1 MWLQYQQNV
10 YIGKLDDRVNECN
23 NTYHSTTKMRPA
35 DVTSRTYIDFDVEN
49 DEKIMQEYENIKLF
63 LEMIILQIVLKKFLR
78 LKKSKNTVDKC
89 KRRP

>member
-35 DVTSRTYIDFDVEN
+35 DVTSRTYIEFDVEN
-49 DEKIMQEYENIKLF
+49 DEKIM
-63 LEMIILQIVLKKFLR
+63 
-78 LKKSKNTVDKC
+78 
-89 KRRP
+89 